1 MAMKAILFAVLV
13 FASASAGGTAQRTAE
28 GSCTRFNCT
37 ADTGVAAGEIVNRS
51 GKGDR
56 LPVVP
61 ALHRLPAKQPVKIG
75 TLRTLPR
82 DQELAAGCEP
92 LASSLSRSSL
102 ANVAGRCL
110 S

>member
-1 MAMKAILFAVLV
+1 MKAILFAALI
-13 FASASAGGTAQRTAE
+13 FATASASGTAQR
-28 GSCTRFNCT
+28 N
-37 ADTGVAAGEIVNRS
+37 

-56 LPVVP
+56 LPLVP
-61 ALHRLPAKQPVKIG
+61 ALHPLPVKQPVKIE

-82 DQELAAGCEP
+82 DQELAEGCES

-102 ANVAGRCL
+102 ANIGGRCL

>member
-1 MAMKAILFAVLV
+1 MKSIVLAVLV
-13 FASASAGGTAQRTAE
+13 FATASAGGTAQRTSQD
-28 GSCTRFNCT
+28 SCTRFNCSAET
-37 ADTGVAAGEIVNRS
+37 RVTAGEMVNRN

-61 ALHRLPAKQPVKIG
+61 VLHRLSAKQPVKIE
-75 TLRTLPR
+75 TLATLQPQ
-82 DQELAAGCEP
+82 QELSEGCES

-102 ANVAGRCL
+102 ANIAGRCL